1 LLRFSDKKNKLK
13 RQLGFTLLE
22 LLVVIGIL
30 AVGSGFIYPEIGKWK
45 TKRNIEQDF
54 HTIISTIGYL
64 KTKTRTINGT
74 AELDCRNSTIGGGEP
89 TLKYFVSSKR
99 NSDGSFDK
107 TPDFILNIVEQS
119 GDSTTYNILTGKVN
133 VECSHIHT
141 IFNAGGSA
149 GERGSGDMLEIK
161 VNYSAGGVVDLVN
174 YNAYMIRV
182 STATAYIQRYKWDK
196 SLDDYRELN

>member
-1 LLRFSDKKNKLK
+1 MLRFSDKKNKLK

-74 AELDCRNSTIGGGEP
+74 AELDCRNGTIGGGEP

-99 NSDGSFDK
+99 NSDGSFNRP
-107 TPDFILNIVEQS
+107 TDFILNIVEQS
-119 GDSTTYNILTGKVN
+119 GDSTTYNILTGKVD

-141 IFNAGGSA
+141 IFNASGSA
-149 GERGSGDMLEIK
+149 GERGSGSALEVIISYKVDGVSDFSKYNGYKIK
-161 VNYSAGGVVDLVN
+161 VN
-174 YNAYMIRV
+174 
-182 STATAYIQRYKWDK
+182 TATAFVQK
-196 SLDDYRELN
+196 SKYDMASETWRELN